1 MKAFKLISLFALGT
15 IAVTAVAPVSAQ
27 VVLTKDADGRVYIR
41 TGFSRTPFE
50 VEFGS
55 SPVTRRVL
63 ANECGLMIVRPLV
76 RTELPSS
83 INFDGQ
89 APSLIVPSGLPVATI
104 PRCVNGSL
112 EIQPTGNFRTINNDV
127 VLVGTTANQ
136 AQDVQVVGKRV
147 RRFNSN
153 ACGVVTIVN
162 SASFNI
168 GGSILPA
175 GGSVISTNGIATEP
189 RPICRRVGE
198 NNVLFLP
205 VPAQGQPVG

>member
-1 MKAFKLISLFALGT
+1 MKAFKLISLFALGA
-15 IAVTAVAPVSAQ
+15 IAATAVVPMSMSAQ
-27 VVLTKDADGRVYIR
+27 VLTKDADGRVYIR
-41 TGFSRTPFE
+41 TGSARTPFE

-63 ANECGLMIVRPLV
+63 ANECGLMVVRPIV

-83 INFDGQ
+83 VNFSGQ
-89 APSLIVPSGLPVATI
+89 AITPSLLTVATI
-104 PRCVNGSL
+104 PRCVNGQL
-112 EIQPTGNFRTINNDV
+112 EITPSGNFRTINNDV
-127 VLVGTTANQ
+127 VLVGTTANL
-136 AQDVQVVGKRV
+136 AQDVEIVGKRV

-153 ACGVVTIVN
+153 ACGVVSIVN

-168 GGSILPA
+168 GGSIKPD
-175 GGSVISTNGIATEP
+175 GGSFVSTNGISTQA

-205 VPAQGQPVG
+205 APVPQPGS